1 MTISAFDR
9 ADDSDLLDRTLEVY
23 RDLTVALR
31 DRITLLKAGIGGK
44 CKDLGDDVKEHA
56 KLLRTVLDIEARL
69 GKRYLRAGGVE
80 LDLEAARGEIAARVA
95 VWLARG

>member
-1 MTISAFDR
+1 MTISANDR
-9 ADDSDLLDRTLEVY
+9 ADDSDRLERTLELY

-31 DRITLLKAGIGGK
+31 DRITLLKAGTDGK
-44 CKDLGDDVKEHA
+44 CKDLGGDVKEHA

-95 VWLARG
+95 VGLARG

>member
-31 DRITLLKAGIGGK
+31 DRITLLKAGIPDA
-44 CKDLGDDVKEHA
+44 CKDLDDNVKRHERA
-56 KLLRTVLDIEARL
+56 LQSVLEIEGRL
-69 GKRYLRAGGVE
+69 VKRYLRAGGVE

>member
-1 MTISAFDR
+1 MTISASDR
-9 ADDSDLLDRTLEVY
+9 ADDSDLLERSLELY

-31 DRITLLKAGIGGK
+31 DRITLLKAGTDGG

-56 KLLRTVLDIEARL
+56 KTLGTVLDIEARL
-69 GKRYLRAGGVE
+69 GKRYLKAVGVE
-80 LDLEAARGEIAARVA
+80 LDLEAARAELAARVA